1 MEISPGSARWACG
14 SGERGHPVLVR
25 TDSRPMRVESSH
37 AHGQKLPATRVT
49 NRARSEKE
57 TGGASKLS
65 GDCGASAF
73 LMDSYRSAAFPMLQQ
88 WQK

>member
-1 MEISPGSARWACG
+1 MSPPALRGGLAAAGKGVTPCSCARI
-14 SGERGHPVLVR
+14 PVRCELRAR
-25 TDSRPMRVESSH
+25 THTDRNCQRH
-37 AHGQKLPATRVT
+37 ALT

-73 LMDSYRSAAFPMLQQ
+73 LTDSYRSAAFPMLQQ